1 MSLSLFLS
9 QWRIHDFSLWE
20 KLGARCSNTFLSLS
34 LCPIFLRL
42 CCTGDPTIEFYGW
55 IFLSLSLCLH
65 CICRCLC
72 HCLFFFVFVERK
84 DPRLKFMGGIR
95 SQQDEGH
102 VHSGERAN
110 MRRCLC
116 AVHTCIL
123 HTHHTLY

>member
-9 QWRIHDFSLWE
+9 QWMIHDFSLWE
-20 KLGARCSNTFLSLS
+20 KLGARCSNTFLTLS

-42 CCTGDPTIEFYGW
+42 CCTGGPTIEFYGW
-55 IFLSLSLCLH
+55 IFLF
-65 CICRCLC
+65 CLC
-72 HCLFFFVFVERK
+72 VCTASVVVFVIVFFFVFVVRE